1 MPKLLKEETSL
12 SASLL
17 QEDIERNAEN
27 KVDDSRTSNPF
38 QLPLVGTVSCWK
50 LLAINAI
57 VAIIGILVGVYAV
70 PRALPKPKD
79 GTITGKLSMHSVK
92 NVFYII
98 SDGTGPETVA
108 AYRYYRDSSAGIDEK
123 VKSTIFDS
131 LLVGMQ
137 RTYSLNRDLDDGKN
151 KYTYVT
157 DSAAGATALNA
168 GVKTLNG
175 YVSVD
180 ENRNNVEKQT

>member
-1 MPKLLKEETSL
+1 METAGYQC
-12 SASLL
+12 ASSHG
-17 QEDIERNAEN
+17 R
-27 KVDDSRTSNPF
+27 DSSR
-38 QLPLVGTVSCWK
+38 
-50 LLAINAI
+50 
-57 VAIIGILVGVYAV
+57 GVCR
-70 PRALPKPKD
+70 PRALPKSKD
-79 GTITGKLSMHSVK
+79 GTLTGKLSMHSVK
-92 NVFYII
+92 NIFYII

-108 AYRYYRDSSAGIDEK
+108 AYRYYRDTSASTNDR

-137 RTYSLNRDLDDGKN
+137 RTYSLNRGVDCEKD
-151 KYTYVT
+151 KYKYVT

-180 ENRNNVEKQT
+180 ENRNNVETLMEFAKEREDDWYCG